1 MNVAGIRRN
10 IKNIAHNY
18 SDAQIKVRE
27 ATSNDP
33 WGPSSTIMAEVADLT
48 YNVVAFSE
56 IMQMIWKR
64 MNDHGKN
71 WRHVYKALLLL
82 EYLIKT
88 GTEKVAQQCKENIYA
103 IQTLKEFQY
112 MEEGKDQGMHV
123 REKAKQLVS
132 LLKDDER
139 LKNERARALKAKER
153 FARTA
158 SGFGSDGSID
168 GPTQRDS
175 RPPNWG
181 EGEPVAGVGPS
192 GAAGKPV
199 SEIEFVR
206 PQTVGEEELQLQ
218 LAMAMSREEAEQ
230 EEQKRRS
237 DDVRLQ
243 LALSQSE
250 QDFKK
255 DGDPKQENS
264 SALVDL
270 LDISFGAA
278 SLSNQALA
286 GPSGATGGPIDPW
299 GMPVAGGS
307 RPTTLAVR
315 SPHIESGRVVEAMA
329 TTDPWSRTSSP
340 PAVDPWLNTASALPP
355 AAPSTSKPPLLAGG
369 GGLDAWQTRTQSPSV
384 TSGSSVE
391 GWLQNGGPSGA
402 GALLANGGAG
412 PSNGNVDPWLSKTG
426 AVAASAPPSAPGDP
440 WQGNKRST
448 PVPAAAAAAT
458 ADPWQPSAAS
468 AGKLDPW
475 APVAGGSASGSIG
488 DLGAAFGGGV
498 PPNRPS
504 PVGAITS
511 PVSDLDEFDIITK
524 RAVSNNSS
532 SSTNNNYNHNAVTS
546 NNLNNNSSLLL
557 GDLDPLSSSGTN
569 SSSPIAG
576 GGSAGAVKKTPQS
589 FLGENSALVNLDNLI
604 KPMPSGGGLGA
615 TAPSASAAAY
625 NPFGESGTAG
635 PPAQKNLFQQ
645 NQPQVPSIN
654 QLKQSPFPVTLN
666 QDPWAPVS
674 NMAAAQHDVGDDIE
688 CFPYAP
694 SGDATE
700 RPHELDANAN
710 RKIQSM
716 AADEATTEPSW
727 RNLDTIADYEYS
739 TRRADEDDD
748 IFNTN
753 FALSSATT
761 TDNVGGGGLVE
772 SHLTAAQLDSTRPL
786 RQLYDFH
793 FAIDTDMYPEIP
805 ARSAAGGQFDMLSNA
820 ADSTPGSNH
829 IQSNANTAF
838 TATGACNANSNG
850 NYDNTLNNNNN
861 APWMNP
867 QSSNPFLS

>member
-1 MNVAGIRRN
+1 MANVKKTDTQMNVAGIRRN
-10 IKNIAHNY
+10 IKNLAHNY

-33 WGPSSTIMAEVADLT
+33 WGPSSTIMAEIADLT

-88 GTEKVAQQCKENIYA
+88 GTEKVAQQCKENIFA

-112 MEEGKDQGMHV
+112 LEEGKDQGMHV

-153 FARTA
+153 FARTTSA
-158 SGFGSDGSID
+158 FGSDGSMD

-181 EGEPVAGVGPS
+181 EGEPIAGSATSGVG
-192 GAAGKPV
+192 GKPV

-250 QDFKK
+250 QDFKT
-255 DGDPKQENS
+255 DPVKQESS

-270 LDISFGAA
+270 LDISFGAT
-278 SLSNQALA
+278 SISSPSQQQHHGIA
-286 GPSGATGGPIDPW
+286 GPSGSSAPIDPW

-307 RPTTLAVR
+307 RPTT
-315 SPHIESGRVVEAMA
+315 
-329 TTDPWSRTSSP
+329 TDPWSRTSSP
-340 PAVDPWLNTASALPP
+340 PAVVDPWLNTASALPP
-355 AAPSTSKPPLLAGG
+355 APSSSSKPPLLAGG
-369 GGLDAWQTRTQSPSV
+369 AGGLDAWQTRTQSPSV

-391 GWLQNGGPSGA
+391 GWLHNGGGGGA
-402 GALLANGGAG
+402 GAPAAT
-412 PSNGNVDPWLSKTG
+412 NGNVDPWLSKTTG
-426 AVAASAPPSAPGDP
+426 AAGSDP

-448 PVPAAAAAAT
+448 PVPAV
-458 ADPWQPSAAS
+458 ADPWQPSSSSTAAAA
-468 AGKLDPW
+468 AGGAAKLDPW
-475 APVAGGSASGSIG
+475 APVGGSGSATGSVG
-488 DLGAAFGGGV
+488 DLGVAFGGVGGV

-504 PVGAITS
+504 PVGALTS

-524 RAVSNNSS
+524 RAASNNGS
-532 SSTNNNYNHNAVTS
+532 SSTNNNYNHNATS

-557 GDLDPLSSSGTN
+557 GDLDPLSSSGTTN
-569 SSSPIAG
+569 SSSPSTTAT
-576 GGSAGAVKKTPQS
+576 GAVKKTPQS

-604 KPMPSGGGLGA
+604 KPMPSGAAGGAGGIGVGGLGITSA
-615 TAPSASAAAY
+615 TMASSGAAY
-625 NPFGESGTAG
+625 NPFGDSATAG
-635 PPAQKNLFQQ
+635 AVPAQKNLFQQ

-674 NMAAAQHDVGDDIE
+674 NMTAAQALGEEKGEEETIE
-688 CFPYAP
+688 
-694 SGDATE
+694 
-700 RPHELDANAN
+700 
-710 RKIQSM
+710 
-716 AADEATTEPSW
+716 
-727 RNLDTIADYEYS
+727 
-739 TRRADEDDD
+739 DD
-748 IFNTN
+748 IFNTSYA
-753 FALSSATT
+753 FAPAKGPF
-761 TDNVGGGGLVE
+761 GGAPPE
-772 SHLTAAQLDSTRPL
+772 SHLSAEQLISTRPL

-793 FAIDTDMYPEIP
+793 FAIDADDAFRSP
-805 ARSAAGGQFDMLSNA
+805 AVPDVRSSNTRA
-820 ADSTPGSNH
+820 ITADD
-829 IQSNANTAF
+829 
-838 TATGACNANSNG
+838 ACNANINS
-850 NYDNTLNNNNN
+850 NYDNNLNNNNP

>member
-10 IKNIAHNY
+10 IKNLAHNY

-33 WGPSSTIMAEVADLT
+33 WGPSSTIMAEIADLT

-64 MNDHGKN
+64 TNDHGKN

-103 IQTLKEFQY
+103 IQTLKDFQY

-181 EGEPVAGVGPS
+181 EGEPTAAAAAAAAA
-192 GAAGKPV
+192 AAGRPV

-250 QDFKK
+250 QDFKTDDK
-255 DGDPKQENS
+255 PES

-278 SLSNQALA
+278 GISSPHQQP
-286 GPSGATGGPIDPW
+286 GPSTSVDPW
-299 GMPVAGGS
+299 GVPVAGGS
-307 RPTTLAVR
+307 RPQSLNIPDKQQQLA
-315 SPHIESGRVVEAMA
+315 A

-340 PAVDPWLNTASALPP
+340 PVADPWLNSASALPP
-355 AAPSTSKPPLLAGG
+355 PASSKPPLMGAAGPGATG
-369 GGLDAWQTRTQSPSV
+369 GQLDAWAPLRTQSPSV

-391 GWLQNGGPSGA
+391 GWLQNGA
-402 GALLANGGAG
+402 GATAPAG
-412 PSNGNVDPWLSKTG
+412 TNGNVDPWLNK
-426 AVAASAPPSAPGDP
+426 SATPSAPLNDA
-440 WQGNKRST
+440 WQPKRAT
-448 PVPAAAAAAT
+448 PVPT
-458 ADPWQPSAAS
+458 ADPWQANVGAA
-468 AGKLDPW
+468 KHDPW
-475 APVAGGSASGSIG
+475 APVSGSS
-488 DLGAAFGGGV
+488 DGAFAL
-498 PPNRPS
+498 PANRPS

-511 PVSDLDEFDIITK
+511 PTSDLDEFDIITK
-524 RAVSNNSS
+524 RSNNVV
-532 SSTNNNYNHNAVTS
+532 N
-546 NNLNNNSSLLL
+546 NNLNNNGGSLLD
-557 GDLDPLSSSGTN
+557 DLDPLSSSNTSSTSN
-569 SSSPIAG
+569 SA
-576 GGSAGAVKKTPQS
+576 SAPAKKTPAS

-604 KPMPSGGGLGA
+604 KPISTATGA
-615 TAPSASAAAY
+615 TGSPAAY
-625 NPFGESGTAG
+625 NPFGESA
-635 PPAQKNLFQQ
+635 PVQKNLFQQ

-654 QLKQSPFPVTLN
+654 QLKQSPFPVTLGSVN
-666 QDPWAPVS
+666 QDPWAPV
-674 NMAAAQHDVGDDIE
+674 NPTAAAQ
-688 CFPYAP
+688 
-694 SGDATE
+694 
-700 RPHELDANAN
+700 N
-710 RKIQSM
+710 
-716 AADEATTEPSW
+716 
-727 RNLDTIADYEYS
+727 NL
-739 TRRADEDDD
+739 
-748 IFNTN
+748 
-753 FALSSATT
+753 
-761 TDNVGGGGLVE
+761 
-772 SHLTAAQLDSTRPL
+772 
-786 RQLYDFH
+786 
-793 FAIDTDMYPEIP
+793 
-805 ARSAAGGQFDMLSNA
+805 
-820 ADSTPGSNH
+820 
-829 IQSNANTAF
+829 
-838 TATGACNANSNG
+838 
-850 NYDNTLNNNNN
+850 NNNN